1 MATRAM
7 IGKVTPGGAVT
18 AIYSHW
24 DGYPAH
30 VGLLLKTFYD
40 TDHKLTALLD
50 RGDVSSLGGSLEET
64 TFYNQLLMLGKEEH
78 DYADSTAKQFP
89 DITAAVQYYHECWC
103 EYFYTFEDG
112 IWWVRAGEGPARSLV
127 GVIEDLREEQHN
139 DSE

>member
-7 IGKVTPGGAVT
+7 IGMIRDDGTVR

-30 VGLLLKTFYD
+30 VGMLLHRFYQ
-40 TDHKLTALLD
+40 TDAAVKELLD
-50 RGDVSSLGGSLEET
+50 CGDVSSLGPTLDET
-64 TFYNQLLMLGKEEH
+64 TFYNELRIEGAPVH
-78 DYADSTAKQFP
+78 YYAESEAKTFA
-89 DITAAVQYYHECWC
+89 DVTEAVRYYDECWC